1 MIRQP
6 QECYITMDALQQL
19 INAGCK
25 CITVIVNGQYYDMK
39 EVKKNVSVNDP
50 VITN

>member
-6 QECYITMDALQQL
+6 QECYITLEGLQQL

-25 CITVIVNGQYYDMK
+25 CITVIVNGQFYDVK
-39 EVKKNVSVNDP
+39 EVKKNDSVNDL
-50 VITN
+50 VTTD